1 MVAGVMG
8 AGTLRLLGWAGRHY
22 NLTDEEEE
30 SGEGRKATVSGDSSR
45 CLGPHLCLWV
55 GSILFTSL
63 EEAFND
69 PAVRDAAILS
79 VVYFL

>member
-1 MVAGVMG
+1 MG

-22 NLTDEEEE
+22 NLKYEEEE
-30 SGEGRKATVSGDSSR
+30 SGEGRKATVIGDSSR

-69 PAVRDAAILS
+69 PAVRDAAIRS
-79 VVYFL
+79 VVY

>member
-1 MVAGVMG
+1 MG
-8 AGTLRLLGWAGRHY
+8 SGTLRLLGGAGRHY
-22 NLTDEEEE
+22 TLKDEAEE

-55 GSILFTSL
+55 GSILLTSL

-79 VVYFL
+79 LVYFL